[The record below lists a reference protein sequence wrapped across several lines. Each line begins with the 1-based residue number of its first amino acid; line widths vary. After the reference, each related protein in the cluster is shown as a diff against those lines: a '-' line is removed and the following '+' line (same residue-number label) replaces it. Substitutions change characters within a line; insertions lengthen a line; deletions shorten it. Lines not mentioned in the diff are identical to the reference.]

1 MTKHWL
7 ITLVGLVLLSGC
19 ASVADHKAETRAT
32 EKYLAS
38 LNFAV
43 EADKRADDAANA
55 SQWWLAYDDPQ
66 LNRLVDVAQRSSLD
80 LLASQK
86 RIDSTLALLG
96 ESRSALLPQGD
107 LGADYAVAERGGVKE
122 ESSSAGAS
130 VGWELDLFGRLR
142 SLIEARE
149 SDLELALQTQRE
161 IVKEVT
167 VGVVRGYLTW
177 EAADERVALI
187 RRDIDSLEA
196 SLGLIDARVSEGLAP
211 RLDLVRARSLLRQQ
225 KTRLPGALAERYRA
239 RAVLAVLVNEDP
251 DSLHLVAVGQALDAA
266 VPVPAADNLA
276 NALKYRADIAGAL
289 ANVAREVALTEAAT
303 ADLYPQ
309 ITLNGFAGLTN
320 IAERSDGFE
329 DAWSLMPRISWS
341 VLSYPALLNR
351 LDSQKA
357 ASDEAYIRYR
367 QTVIN
372 AVADAR
378 VAVVNVRQTAE
389 ADDASANALAS
400 AKEAYGI
407 AEAMHAEGAIGY
419 LEFLDASRTWIV
431 AQQTRLEAKLGLAD
445 ARVALISEF
454 SGLWSAQTQSRLL
467 IPLTASR

>member
-19 ASVADHKAETRAT
+19 ASVANHEAETRAT
-32 EKYLAS
+32 EQYLAS

-43 EADKRADDAANA
+43 EADNRATDTASE
-55 SQWWLAYDDPQ
+55 SQWWQAYDDPQ
-66 LNRLVDVAQRSSLD
+66 LNRLVAVAQRSSLD

-107 LGADYAVAERGGVKE
+107 LGADYTVAERDGVKE
-122 ESSSAGAS
+122 ESSAGAS
-130 VGWELDLFGRLR
+130 ARWELDLFGRLR
-142 SLIEARE
+142 SLVKARE

-187 RRDIDSLEA
+187 RRDIESLEA

-251 DSLHLVAVGQALDAA
+251 DSLHLVAGGQALDAV

-276 NALKYRADIAGAL
+276 NALRYRADIAGAL

-351 LDSQKA
+351 LDSQQA
-357 ASDEAYIRYR
+357 ASDAAYIRYR

-419 LEFLDASRTWIV
+419 LEFLDASRTWIA

-454 SGLWSAQTQSRLL
+454 SGLWTAQTQSRLL